1 MIKCQRYRLES
12 FWIIFSSFYIQKWN
26 IKHITSSTAS
36 SCWEFNHSSM
46 KKLFLLSSECISLSY
61 ITSLAFH
68 IIVVFTFLRHL
79 KFLVCEYF
87 NDVVSSV
94 KWKRTPGI
102 INVCPKSRLGW
113 YVYVNHQRLLYN
125 LRIYLHACIVFVFVV
140 VVNNRCCCC
149 FAFVCVFS
157 IIIRIELCV

>member
-1 MIKCQRYRLES
+1 MKYEAYNFIHCLTMLR
-12 FWIIFSSFYIQKWN
+12 IQPFVNEK
-26 IKHITSSTAS
+26 
-36 SCWEFNHSSM
+36 
-46 KKLFLLSSECISLSY
+46 
-61 ITSLAFH
+61 
-68 IIVVFTFLRHL
+68 VVFTFFRMHFPLL
-79 KFLVCEYF
+79 YNKFGFSHYCCFHILTSSWVSRICEYF

-149 FAFVCVFS
+149 FAFVCV
-157 IIIRIELCV
+157 

>member
-1 MIKCQRYRLES
+1 MLSNVEIRNIVGSTFLQSKMKYEAYNFIHCLTMLR
-12 FWIIFSSFYIQKWN
+12 IQPFVNEKVVFTFFRM
-26 IKHITSSTAS
+26 H
-36 SCWEFNHSSM
+36 FPLPH
-46 KKLFLLSSECISLSY
+46 

-68 IIVVFTFLRHL
+68 IIVVSTFLRHL
-79 KFLVCEYF
+79 EFLVCEYF

-149 FAFVCVFS
+149 FAFVCV
-157 IIIRIELCV
+157 